1 MEVWK
6 YMKNYNMPAPTN
18 ETVLFDASALEFPD
32 WSGMQPH
39 RPQMTFEQAVVW
51 NDEMLSMFPLRKKT
65 FKQEAE
71 RRCHAE
77 FVL

>member
-1 MEVWK
+1 MAKCPIQENDGVLRD
-6 YMKNYNMPAPTN
+6 APG
-18 ETVLFDASALEFPD
+18 LEFPD

-39 RPQMTFEQAVVW
+39 RSRMTFEEAVRW
-51 NDEMLSMFPLRKKT
+51 NDEMLSLFPPKMKSAKLN
-65 FKQEAE
+65 AE